1 MRGMI
6 ERTTRRTALVVMTI
20 AVSLM
25 LGACATGAYYYDA
38 GESNLIRGNY
48 AATDVLVTGG
58 KIAATGGP
66 LLVATVVDIDQLE
79 RSSTLGRLIS
89 EHVASR
95 LAQKG
100 YIVTELKMR
109 DPVYMRTPEGELM
122 LSREVREISAKHGA
136 QAVAVGTYASDTSG
150 RNGVVFVSLKL
161 VRPGDNTILGASDY
175 ALVLSRGGYGML
187 RTVAR

>member
-6 ERTTRRTALVVMTI
+6 ERSTRAAALIAAAVTA
-20 AVSLM
+20 SLI
-25 LGACATGAYYYDA
+25 LGACAAGAYYYDA

-48 AATDVLVTGG
+48 AATDVLVSGG
-58 KIAATGGP
+58 KVATTGGP

-100 YIVTELKMR
+100 YAVTELKMR

-136 QAVAVGTYASDTSG
+136 QAVAVGTYASDAKG
-150 RNGVVFVSLKL
+150 NNGVVFVSLKL
-161 VRPGDNTILGASDY
+161 VRPSDNTIIGASDY
-175 ALVLSRGGYGML
+175 ALVLARGGYGML

>member
-1 MRGMI
+1 MRGLI
-6 ERTTRRTALVVMTI
+6 ERTARGVVIVAASLV
-20 AVSLM
+20 
-25 LGACATGAYYYDA
+25 LGACAAGAYYYGA
-38 GESNLIRGNY
+38 GDSNLIRGNY
-48 AATDVLVTGG
+48 AATDALVQGTNVATSGG
-58 KIAATGGP
+58 T

-100 YIVTELKMR
+100 YAVAELKML

-136 QAVAVGTYASDTSG
+136 QAVVVGTYASDARG

-161 VRPGDNTILGASDY
+161 LRPGDNIILGATDY
-175 ALVLSRGGYGML
+175 ALVLAQGGYGML

>member
-1 MRGMI
+1 MRGLSV
-6 ERTTRRTALVVMTI
+6 RTARVAGIVGL
-20 AVSLM
+20 SLA
-25 LGACATGAYYYDA
+25 LGACAAGAYYFDA

-48 AATDVLVTGG
+48 AATDVLVAGG
-58 KIAATGGP
+58 KVSSAGGP
-66 LLVATVVDIDQLE
+66 VLVATVVDIDQLD

-100 YIVTELKMR
+100 YTVTELKMR

-136 QAVAVGTYASDTSG
+136 QAVAVGTYASDTRG
-150 RNGVVFVSLKL
+150 ANGVVFVSLKL
-161 VRPGDNTILGASDY
+161 VRTTDNTILGASDY
-175 ALVLSRGGYGML
+175 ALVMTRGGYGML
-187 RTVAR
+187 RTVTR